1 MHTLSRRLRARRRP
15 GLRPLVLPA
24 LAAVV
29 LATGILAG
37 ALLGVPSG
45 APTAAVAQD
54 ETRAPVWVTTVEG
67 AIVPPLAAYLT
78 RTIEK
83 AEKAGAEA
91 LVIQLD
97 TPGGLDSSMREIIQ
111 AEIDTP
117 MPVVIF
123 VYPQGARSASAGVY
137 MMMGADVAAMSP
149 QTNLGSATPVSLTGE
164 MDEAMQKKVVND
176 AAAYIRGL
184 ASEHGRNTEWPEE
197 AVREAVSLTAEEAL
211 EMNVIEFVAADLD
224 DLLQQMDGY
233 TTKPK
238 GVTLSTAGA
247 PVVEISMSW
256 RERLLST
263 LVDPNIIFIL
273 MALGVYGIIFEFQN
287 PGLGVPG
294 IAGAISLLLAAYG
307 LQLLPVSYVGLLLL
321 AVAVILYVA
330 EVKVQSGGIM
340 ALGGTVALV
349 LGGLLLFN
357 VQGSVFR
364 VDWTVIAIV
373 ALVTLA
379 FFMLVIRAVAAAHR
393 RKPATGSEG
402 MVGETGTAR
411 SRLAPGG
418 SIAIH
423 GEIWQGE
430 AVGDPI
436 EAGARVEVVE
446 ASGLRLRVRRWDEPA
461 APPAPPATAPSSSV
475 SNDPGISGS

>member
-1 MHTLSRRLRARRRP
+1 MSIAPREPITGRPAKLRSLWLPTLVVMLLVAGVLGGLLVGLP
-15 GLRPLVLPA
+15 G
-24 LAAVV
+24 
-29 LATGILAG
+29 
-37 ALLGVPSG
+37 GVPTP
-45 APTAAVAQD
+45 ATAQD
-54 ETRAPVWVTTVEG
+54 EAQAPVWVTTVEG
-67 AIVPPLAAYLT
+67 AVVPPLAAFLM

-83 AEKAGAEA
+83 AEDAGAEA

-97 TPGGLDSSMREIIQ
+97 TPGGLDASMREIIQ
-111 AEIDTP
+111 AQIETP

-123 VYPQGARSASAGVY
+123 VFPQGARSASAGVY
-137 MMMGADVAAMSP
+137 MMMGADVAAMAP

-211 EMNVIEFVAADLD
+211 EMGVIEFVAADLE
-224 DLLQQMDGY
+224 DLLQQMDGF
-233 TTKPK
+233 TTTSK
-238 GVTLSTAGA
+238 GVTLSTADA
-247 PVVEISMSW
+247 PVVEVSMSW
-256 RERLLST
+256 RERLLHT

-294 IAGAISLLLAAYG
+294 IAGAIALLLAAYG

-357 VQGSVFR
+357 VPGSVFR
-364 VDWTVIAIV
+364 VNWTVIAIV

-379 FFMLVIRAVAAAHR
+379 FFAFVVKAVAAAHQR
-393 RKPATGSEG
+393 RPASGSEG

-411 SRLAPGG
+411 TRLAPAG

-423 GEIWQGE
+423 GEIWQAD

-436 EAGARVEVVE
+436 EAGTRIEVVG
-446 ASGLRLRVRRWDEPA
+446 ASGLRLRVHRWEEP
-461 APPAPPATAPSSSV
+461 PDQSAPSPS
-475 SNDPGISGS
+475 DATEDHGLSGS